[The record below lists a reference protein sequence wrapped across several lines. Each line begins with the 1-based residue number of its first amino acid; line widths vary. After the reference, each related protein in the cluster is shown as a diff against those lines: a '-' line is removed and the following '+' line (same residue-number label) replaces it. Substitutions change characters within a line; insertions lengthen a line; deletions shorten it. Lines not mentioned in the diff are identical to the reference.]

1 VAKRQPEGLREN
13 PGVPPGTPQIDERN
27 YAQLLDEVLRRIPV
41 HNPEWTDFNQTDPGG
56 TLLELFAFLGDN
68 LLWQLDER
76 RRHRHRSR
84 RLALLIGGAA
94 GLGAFWW
101 ILKKRTRELAQLD

>member
-1 VAKRQPEGLREN
+1 M
-13 PGVPPGTPQIDERN
+13 
-27 YAQLLDEVLRRIPV
+27 LRRV
-41 HNPEWTDFNQTDPGG
+41 AVYTPEWRPDPSDPGI
-56 TLLELFAFLGDN
+56 TLLELFAFLGEN

-76 RRHRHRSR
+76 RRHRDRSR

-94 GLGAFWW
+94 GLGALWW